1 MQIIFENKNK
11 GSNSGR
17 VDLMDTIIYARGLA
31 DVWKENMLED
41 LELREVEFRLV
52 EEFLLELKKEFEEDK
67 KLVKIV
73 KLRRIEQEEKTIEEF
88 IQEFQRAA
96 KNSRYKRRTLVKE
109 FKREMNG
116 TIRRK
121 LIEAKRPPTSIEQ

>member
-1 MQIIFENKNK
+1 MQ
-11 GSNSGR
+11 G
-17 VDLMDTIIYARGLA
+17 GLA

-41 LELREVEFRLV
+41 LELGEVEFRLV

-88 IQEFQRAA
+88 IQEF
-96 KNSRYKRRTLVKE
+96 
-109 FKREMNG
+109 
-116 TIRRK
+116 
-121 LIEAKRPPTSIEQ
+121 

>member
-1 MQIIFENKNK
+1 MQIIFKNKNK

-41 LELREVEFRLV
+41 LELGEVEFRLV

-88 IQEFQRAA
+88 IQEF
-96 KNSRYKRRTLVKE
+96 
-109 FKREMNG
+109 
-116 TIRRK
+116 
-121 LIEAKRPPTSIEQ
+121 